1 METKRNCKCGY
12 NMYDNCEQYE
22 CPRYLSREIAAS
34 QEIMESAIEVATK
47 RIQKAILNKEMYAN
61 EH

>member
-1 METKRNCKCGY
+1 
-12 NMYDNCEQYE
+12 MYDNCEQYE

-61 EH
+61 EY